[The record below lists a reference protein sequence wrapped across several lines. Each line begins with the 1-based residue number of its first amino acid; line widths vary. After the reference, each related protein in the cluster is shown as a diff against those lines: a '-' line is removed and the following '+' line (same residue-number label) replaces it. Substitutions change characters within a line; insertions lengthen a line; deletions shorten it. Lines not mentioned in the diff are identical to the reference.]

1 MDWMLK
7 ETVSWVTFRT
17 GFRLTALGLIVF
29 LLADSGYS
37 QWTQFGGPHRNF
49 TVDGMSLALKWPES
63 GPKVLWSRELGD
75 GYSSI
80 LVENHRLYTMYRQG
94 DDDVVIALDAETGE
108 TLWETS
114 YSSPTL
120 EDMVLEF
127 GPGPIAT
134 PLLAGERLFTV
145 SSTVKL
151 HCLDKRTG
159 EVLWARDLMKEMEA
173 SHLGRGY
180 GPSPIAYD
188 DTVILAVG
196 GKDQAVVAFHA
207 ESGEV
212 VWKSQSFRGGYSAP
226 ILVKVEGEDQLVV
239 AMGSDR
245 AGIDPHNGELRWHLS
260 LPKTAGTIMS
270 TQLWGEDQL
279 LFGSSAYADGS
290 RVIEVKKSGDRFEA
304 KELWYSRKMR
314 VMYASSVRIGDHVYG
329 SSGDFGPAFLM
340 GIHVRTGKVAW
351 RKRGFARAHLL
362 RTGDHVV
369 ILDEEGDLAIATP
382 TPEGLTIHCR
392 AHVMD
397 RLVWTPPTL
406 AEGKLYIRNRTT
418 IKALDLGSH

>member
-1 MDWMLK
+1 MDWMRK
-7 ETVSWVTFRT
+7 EAVWWVTFRT
-17 GFRLTALGLIVF
+17 GFRLTALGLSVF

-49 TVDGMSLALKWPES
+49 TVDGMSLALEWPES

-108 TLWETS
+108 TIWETS

-120 EDMVLEF
+120 EDMVLDF

-134 PLLAGERLFTV
+134 PLLQGERLFTV

-159 EVLWARDLMKEMEA
+159 KVLWARDLMEEMEA

-188 DTVILAVG
+188 GSVILALG
-196 GKDQAVVAFHA
+196 GKDQAVVAFDQKN
-207 ESGEV
+207 GEV
-212 VWKSQSFRGGYSAP
+212 GWKSQSFRGSYSSP
-226 ILVKVEGEDQLVV
+226 ILVNVDGEDQLVV

-245 AGIDPHNGELRWHLS
+245 AGIDPRNGELRWHVS
-260 LPKTAGTIMS
+260 LPDTAGTINV
-270 TQLWGEDQL
+270 D
-279 LFGSSAYADGS
+279 
-290 RVIEVKKSGDRFEA
+290 
-304 KELWYSRKMR
+304 
-314 VMYASSVRIGDHVYG
+314 
-329 SSGDFGPAFLM
+329 
-340 GIHVRTGKVAW
+340 TG
-351 RKRGFARAHLL
+351 
-362 RTGDHVV
+362 
-369 ILDEEGDLAIATP
+369 
-382 TPEGLTIHCR
+382 
-392 AHVMD
+392 
-397 RLVWTPPTL
+397 
-406 AEGKLYIRNRTT
+406 
-418 IKALDLGSH
+418 LG